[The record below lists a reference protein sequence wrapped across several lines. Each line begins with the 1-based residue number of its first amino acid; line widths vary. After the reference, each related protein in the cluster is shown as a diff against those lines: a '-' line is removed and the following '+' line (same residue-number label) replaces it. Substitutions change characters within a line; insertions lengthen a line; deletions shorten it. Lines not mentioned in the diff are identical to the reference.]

1 LYKRTLKLKELLAKK
16 SFFLFGPRATG
27 KSTLIKS
34 SLPDAKVFDLLDR
47 ATFRRLLA
55 DPSLI
60 GQGTGKGPI
69 VIDEIQKIP
78 SLLDEVHRQIESK
91 RKTFLLTGSS
101 ARKLRRGA
109 ANLLAGRAWTA
120 ELMPLTSHEIS
131 DFDLNQYLTRGGLP
145 VAYQSDHWLE
155 ELDAYVGNYLQDEIL
170 AESLTR
176 NIEAFSEFLTIAAK
190 SNGQEVNLQS
200 FASDCGLS
208 QNTIKNYFQ
217 ILTDTLVGF
226 ALPAYTKT
234 TQRKAITREKYY
246 LFDIGVR
253 NRICDIENIS
263 PKTDSFGGAF
273 EHFIIMEVRAFNS
286 YFRKRMSLNYWR
298 STSQFEVDLIIDGKV
313 AVEIKGVNQV
323 MDKHLKG
330 IRALKEE
337 GKIAE
342 YFVVSLDPEIRVT
355 SDGIK
360 IYPWQNF
367 LHDLWQDKLW
377 QASG

>member
-1 LYKRTLKLKELLAKK
+1 MYKRTLKIEDLLRKK

-27 KSTLIKS
+27 KSTLIRNT
-34 SLPDAKVFDLLDR
+34 LPEAPVFDLLDR

-60 GQGTGKGPI
+60 GQGTAKGPI

-78 SLLDEVHRQIESK
+78 TLLDEVHRQIESNG
-91 RKTFLLTGSS
+91 KTFLLTGSS

-120 ELMPLTSHEIS
+120 ELMPLTSAEID

-145 VAYQSDHWLE
+145 VAYQSADWLE

-170 AESLTR
+170 AEALTR
-176 NIEAFSEFLTIAAK
+176 NISAFSEFLTLVAK

-217 ILTDTLVGF
+217 ILTDTLIGF
-226 ALPAYTKT
+226 SLPAYTKT
-234 TQRKAITREKYY
+234 SRRKAITREKYY
-246 LFDIGVR
+246 LFDVGVR
-253 NRICDIENIS
+253 NRLCDIESIS

-273 EHFIIMEVRAFNS
+273 EHFIIMEVRAFNA
-286 YFRKRMSLNYWR
+286 YFRKKMPMQYWR
-298 STSQFEVDLIIDGKV
+298 STSQFEVDLVIGGKM
-313 AVEIKGVNQV
+313 ALEIKGVNQV
-323 MDKHLKG
+323 LDKHLKG
-330 IRALKEE
+330 LRALKEE
-337 GKIAE
+337 GRLAS
-342 YFVVSLDPEIRVT
+342 YVVVSLDPEARVT

-360 IYPWQNF
+360 IYPWQHF
-367 LHDLWQDKLW
+367 LRDLWQDKL
-377 QASG
+377 GL